1 MKYQEKMRKMAISII
16 QEKLEEDKR
25 LKVKQTKEIID
36 DKRMVR
42 MRQDLLSKLVLLD
55 EFK

>member
-1 MKYQEKMRKMAISII
+1 MREMAISII
-16 QEKLEEDKR
+16 QEKLQEDKH
-25 LKVKQTKEIID
+25 LKIEQTRELID

-42 MRQDLLSKLVLLD
+42 MRKDLLSKLVLLD